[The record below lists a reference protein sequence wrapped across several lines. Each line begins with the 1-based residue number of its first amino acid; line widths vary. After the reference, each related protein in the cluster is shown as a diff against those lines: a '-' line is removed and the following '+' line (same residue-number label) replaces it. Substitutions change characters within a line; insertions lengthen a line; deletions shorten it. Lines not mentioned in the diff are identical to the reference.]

1 MIIDRLFEMQDT
13 GYRDF
18 QRRLMPDIPKEKV
31 IGGRTPAL
39 RKLAKEL
46 AGTEEAAAFI
56 SQLPHKYYEE
66 DNLHAFLVCERCE

>member
-1 MIIDRLFEMQDT
+1 MITDRLFEMQDT

-18 QRRLMPDIPKEKV
+18 QRRLMPDIPKEKG
-31 IGGRTPAL
+31 IGVRTPAL